1 MEIGNFLPANQE
13 RLLGYLHRLQ
23 RTPPNVLLLEGGC
36 EKDRTALGSYWAA
49 LLNCREEKPPCLSC
63 STCRQI
69 QAGVFRDVYF
79 FDGSQD
85 SVKIDEVRQ
94 IRRMMGEKPE
104 YGGPRCFVFNE
115 AQGLTVSAANSLLK
129 SLEEPFPGNVFV
141 LLVPLRSRLL
151 PTLVSRS
158 MVLSLAWRKKAA
170 AEEDTVL
177 KWEGL
182 LLEFWRTGQG
192 LFEHTGRKKELDR
205 NMVRSVVLRCQ
216 RTLLQAV
223 SGKAEDPAQQF
234 WQENFQRASFGRVD
248 GLLDKALEILNYQT
262 NPVIVLEWLA
272 VKIWVWIR
280 E

>member
-1 MEIGNFLPANQE
+1 MEIGNFLPDNQE

-23 RTPPNVLLLEGGC
+23 GNPPGVLLLEGGC
-36 EKDRTALGSYWAA
+36 EEDRSALGSYWAA
-49 LLNCREEKPPCLSC
+49 LLNCREENPPCLSC

-69 QAGVFRDVYF
+69 KAGVFRDVYF

-158 MVLSLAWRKKAA
+158 MVLTLNWRKEEGE
-170 AEEDTVL
+170 EEDSVL
-177 KWEGL
+177 KWEGC

-192 LFEHTGRKKELDR
+192 LFEHTSRKKELDR
-205 NMVRSVVLRCQ
+205 NLVRSIVLCSQ
-216 RTLLQAV
+216 RNLLQAM
-223 SGKAEDPAQQF
+223 SGRAEGAAQQF
-234 WQENFQRASFGRVD
+234 WLDSLQRVSFGRVD

-262 NPVIVLEWLA
+262 NPVMVLEWIA